1 LPVNI
6 KTLWSRVSI
15 FALDIRIVGEH
26 LRRKKDNIMMKV
38 GVYILVNR
46 TRLFAAFALLAVI
59 LASGAGGSLSK
70 VSAQGSGN
78 WAIEEV
84 QRAVRQEIINRE
96 GGSNQTVS
104 FNSDARTEPGSNGE
118 VRVRGTGAVSRN
130 NDSRYPNA
138 RDNERGTRDFSY
150 EALFNNRNRSRNGNV
165 SGIRYEWRGDSSG
178 NGRND
183 DRGGDGGYRGQGIYC
198 ASDDMKR
205 HTCAINTNGAAVRLV
220 NQKSGS
226 ACVEGRTWGFNR
238 SGIWVDRG
246 CRADFEVGGRDGG
259 NGGHNHNS
267 GDR

>member
-1 LPVNI
+1 LARS
-6 KTLWSRVSI
+6 TSG
-15 FALDIRIVGEH
+15 FVGEH
-26 LRRKKDNIMMKV
+26 LTRKTKDNIMTKV

-46 TRLFAAFALLAVI
+46 TRLFAAFALLAVT
-59 LASGAGGSLSK
+59 LAGGAGGAGALSK
-70 VSAQGSGN
+70 VSAQGSEN
-78 WAIEEV
+78 WRIEEV

-96 GGSNQTVS
+96 GGSNRTVS

-118 VRVRGTGAVSRN
+118 VRVRGTGAVSPN

-150 EALFNNRNRSRNGNV
+150 EALVNNRNRSRNGNGNV
-165 SGIRYEWRGDSSG
+165 SGIRYEWRGGSSG
-178 NGRND
+178 DGRND
-183 DRGGDGGYRGQGIYC
+183 DRGGDGGYRGQSIYC
-198 ASDDMKR
+198 ASDDWKR

-259 NGGHNHNS
+259 NGGRSQNN
-267 GDR
+267 GAR